1 MWRGALAAQG
11 AFQADIGSLLGPGV
25 GHAEQVVGDVR
36 VPGVELGGEQLAEGG
51 EGLALAAEVGL
62 ALPRLAV
69 VGLAV
74 VLKQGLQGVAR
85 GAHLGV
91 EVLALGLVLL
101 QQLLV
106 GVRFLP
112 ELDLL
117 VVVVQLPG
125 ALPLPDELLGLGLHQ
140 VQLVGD
146 GSVGARP
153 LPHLLRQLHQHQ
165 LLLVLSLEVVVLALV
180 DGLGHGRVDQRGHLL
195 VPGGRGG
202 EVTRVGLVC
211 FVDEA
216 RVGFVF
222 REQRGQ
228 EAVNLHLGL
237 SEPLPELQLGLP
249 QLLLPV
255 LDGSQLLPL
264 HLAEGLHLA
273 ARRQQHLPLKWDHL

>member
-1 MWRGALAAQG
+1 MWRGVLAAAQG
-11 AFQADIGSLLGPGV
+11 AFQADIWSLLWPGV

-51 EGLALAAEVGL
+51 ECLALAAEVGL

-146 GSVGARP
+146 GRVGARP

-180 DGLGHGRVDQRGHLL
+180 DGLGSVLQKRSIRRFVITEKAPTRAYSWLKAATTAFTFKTLLRHYANQPGR
-195 VPGGRGG
+195 
-202 EVTRVGLVC
+202 
-211 FVDEA
+211 
-216 RVGFVF
+216 
-222 REQRGQ
+222 
-228 EAVNLHLGL
+228 
-237 SEPLPELQLGLP
+237 PL
-249 QLLLPV
+249 
-255 LDGSQLLPL
+255 
-264 HLAEGLHLA
+264 
-273 ARRQQHLPLKWDHL
+273 